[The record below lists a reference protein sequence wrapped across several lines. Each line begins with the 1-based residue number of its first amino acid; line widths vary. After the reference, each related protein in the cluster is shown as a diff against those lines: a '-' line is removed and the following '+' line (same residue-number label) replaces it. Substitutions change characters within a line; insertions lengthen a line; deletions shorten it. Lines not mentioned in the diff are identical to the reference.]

1 MMMVLEGV
9 VMRAATWAAI
19 GTNDAPACTLVMPCC
34 FSDVSKRAHTS
45 PIGSPRPSA
54 QIRPL
59 PPSTDN
65 LGTTFKRLGKKPVM
79 DSTVQV
85 ELQRQTYVMRRGN
98 QFSPNKSRRQ
108 EGRQRGNGA

>member
-9 VMRAATWAAI
+9 VMREAIWAAI
-19 GTNDAPACTLVMPCC
+19 GTKDAPACALLTPCC
-34 FSDVSKRAHTS
+34 FNDVNKRPHTS
-45 PIGSPRPSA
+45 PIGRLRPSA
-54 QIRPL
+54 QIKPL

-85 ELQRQTYVMRRGN
+85 ELQRQT
-98 QFSPNKSRRQ
+98 
-108 EGRQRGNGA
+108 